1 MKVGVMGAGAVGS
14 YFGAKLARAGA
25 EVVLVGR
32 GAHIARVTAQGLR
45 VTSCDG
51 DFRVAPEALT
61 VPSPAGPCDLVLFC
75 VKSPDTAAAAAQL
88 APLVGSETV
97 LLSLQNGVENDQVL
111 EQAFPGQVLPALCY
125 VGARIDEPGTVVHSA
140 AGRVILGEWDGT
152 ESDRARRVARTLE
165 EAGVPAK
172 VSSEIRVEL
181 WKKLLW
187 NLAFNTVSA
196 LTRATVAE
204 MLGHPGARRV
214 LHLAMDEAVAVAQAA
229 GVPLDEGLPGR
240 VIEGS
245 TAFGPLKTSMLQD
258 VEKARPLEADA
269 LNGAVVRLGQQLGIP
284 TPANQTLLGC
294 AQLLSEVNTA
304 GA

>member
-1 MKVGVMGAGAVGS
+1 M
-14 YFGAKLARAGA
+14 
-25 EVVLVGR
+25 
-32 GAHIARVTAQGLR
+32 
-45 VTSCDG
+45 
-51 DFRVAPEALT
+51 
-61 VPSPAGPCDLVLFC
+61 LFC
-75 VKSPDTAAAAAQL
+75 VKSPDTVAAAAQL
-88 APLVGSETV
+88 VPMVGPETV
-97 LLSLQNGVENDQVL
+97 VLSLQNGVENDQVL
-111 EQAFPGQVLPALCY
+111 EQVFPGQVLPALCY

-152 ESDRARRVARTLE
+152 ESDRACGVARTLE

-214 LHLAMDEAVAVAQAA
+214 LHLAMEEAAAVARAA
-229 GVPLDEGLPGR
+229 GVPLEADLPGR

-245 TAFGPLKTSMLQD
+245 AAFGDLKTSMLQD

-269 LNGAVVRLGQQLGIP
+269 LNGAVVRLGRELEIP
-284 TPANQTLLGC
+284 TPVNEALLGC
-294 AQLLSEVNTA
+294 AQLLSQINTA
-304 GA
+304 ED